1 MVVHGSSSRGD
12 TGLQAFFDDAIP
24 QARTSAAAEIALVC
38 GLGSL
43 VAVPFSILF
52 GPAVALGL
60 MAVGAG
66 FVGLITTT
74 RPDVA
79 GSALTGF
86 GLSFGLVALA
96 LIGLRYLGLDTAVGD
111 DLVPW
116 LGDWLRDSNSRLPQ
130 P

>member
-1 MVVHGSSSRGD
+1 V
-12 TGLQAFFDDAIP
+12 I
-24 QARTSAAAEIALVC
+24 
-38 GLGSL
+38 
-43 VAVPFSILF
+43 
-52 GPAVALGL
+52 
-60 MAVGAG
+60 AG